1 MSRYYLIGKLMPIA
15 ASIYN
20 NNYLLIIM
28 NSINQSNIEIICCE
42 LSNPITEVDDKLMS
56 LISTEKRRN
65 LENRKNLTNKKL
77 SLYGELFVRHYIVS
91 RRNIKNCDIRFEK
104 NEYGKLYL
112 ADLQDLYFNISHSQN
127 AVVVAFSRH
136 ENGID
141 IEKIRNINL
150 KIADHC
156 LSIEENEYIRNSRKQ
171 LSSFWEIWTKK
182 EAYLKYVGVGI
193 VNRLMTFNV
202 LNNQINSII
211 HTMKYNQFIISC
223 CCTENERTIPSLQ
236 IVSESDVDEMFAEI
250 C

>member
-1 MSRYYLIGKLMPIA
+1 MH
-15 ASIYN
+15 
-20 NNYLLIIM
+20 
-28 NSINQSNIEIICCE
+28 SINQSAVEIICCE
-42 LSNPITEVDDKLMS
+42 LSNPVTDVDDKLMC
-56 LISTEKRRN
+56 LISTEKRRK
-65 LENRKNLTNKKL
+65 LENIKNLTTRKL
-77 SLYGELFVRHYIVS
+77 SLYGELFVRYYTVS
-91 RRNIKNCDIRFEK
+91 RRNIKNCNIKFEE

-141 IEKIRNINL
+141 IEKIRNIDLN
-150 KIADHC
+150 IAKHC
-156 LSIEENEYIRNSRKQ
+156 FSIEENEYIRNSRKQ

-193 VNRLMTFNV
+193 VNKLKTFNV

-211 HTMKYNQFIISC
+211 HTMKYNQFVISC
-223 CCTENERTIPSLQ
+223 CCTENERTTPSLQ
-236 IVSESDVDEMFAEI
+236 IVSEADVGEMFAEI